1 MRPHDNP
8 TYGRTMDIKPAT
20 RADVDRLI
28 AAAGPVS
35 QHHLRARWE
44 TQERGDGLFLLA
56 HRDGEVVGHTML
68 LRQSKYA
75 EVRAADNPVEI
86 NALHAYVQNQGIGTA
101 IIRAAEA
108 IATDWGRNA
117 IGLGVEPDNQ
127 AARRLYERLGYR
139 QWPGAQVVDTWT
151 EQDAAGVV
159 VRTHNDACDYLL
171 KKLTRPRA
179 DGLG

>member
-1 MRPHDNP
+1 
-8 TYGRTMDIKPAT
+8 MDIKPAT

-28 AAAGPVS
+28 ATAGPVT

-44 TQERGDGLFLLA
+44 TQEHGDGLFLLA

-75 EVRAADNPVEI
+75 EVRAADDPVEI

-108 IATDWGRNA
+108 LATDWGRNA
-117 IGLGVEPDNQ
+117 IGLAVEPDNP

-139 QWPGAQVVDTWT
+139 QWPGSQVVDTWT

-171 KKLTRPRA
+171 KKLTPRRA